1 MQAQQL
7 FNIMKSH
14 VVPATEPD
22 EPLLSSPNT
31 KKRPRDEPSSDAI
44 TYSETHKGQ
53 SASSTALETPVTK
66 RKRGRPTKA
75 ETEARRAAEA
85 RGEILPKPKPY
96 VPKTA
101 SPLVVGP
108 DGQVKRRRG
117 RPTKADTEAR
127 KALEKESKKRQQ
139 TEEVKQDEQEQPE
152 SQKKKESEQQPD
164 DEDDE
169 DDEDDDEE

>member
-1 MQAQQL
+1 
-7 FNIMKSH
+7 MKSH

-22 EPLLSSPNT
+22 ELLLSSPNT
-31 KKRPRDEPSSDAI
+31 KKRPRDEPNSDAI
-44 TYSETHKGQ
+44 TYAETPKGQ
-53 SASSTALETPVTK
+53 SASSTALEPPVTK

-96 VPKTA
+96 VPKTT

-117 RPTKADTEAR
+117 RPTKAETEAR
-127 KALEKESKKRQQ
+127 KTHEKESKKKQQ
-139 TEEVKQDEQEQPE
+139 AEEVKQEDQEQPE
-152 SQKKKESEQQPD
+152 PQKKKHIQQPD
-164 DEDDE
+164 YEE
-169 DDEDDDEE
+169 DEEEEDEEEE